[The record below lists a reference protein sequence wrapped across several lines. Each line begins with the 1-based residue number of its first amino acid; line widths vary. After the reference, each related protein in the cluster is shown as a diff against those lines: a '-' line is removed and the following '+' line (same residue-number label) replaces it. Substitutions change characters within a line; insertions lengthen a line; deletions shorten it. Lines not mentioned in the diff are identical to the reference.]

1 MVGLALVLGL
11 AACGSGN
18 DDVESGTEQV
28 DGAALVVYS
37 GRNEN
42 LVAPLLEQF
51 TADTGIDVSVRYADT
66 ATLAAQLLEEGERTD
81 ADVFFS
87 QDAGAL
93 GALADGGRL
102 ADLPQATLDSV
113 EARFRSADG
122 AWVGVSGRARVLD
135 YNPTLVPEAD
145 LPAGVAALTEPRW
158 EGQVAIAPTNASFQS
173 FVTAMRRLTGDE
185 ATRAWLS
192 GLVANDVQIFDNN
205 IAILDA
211 VDKGVVA
218 VGLSNH
224 YYWYERAA
232 EVGADAMT
240 VRLHWFAG
248 GDPGALVNV
257 AGAGILAGS
266 DRAEDAQQLVD
277 YLLAEKAQ
285 TYFAEETKEYP
296 LSAGVQP
303 VEGLPALSE
312 IQSPDIDL
320 SDLDDLAGTLAML
333 QEVGLT

>member
-1 MVGLALVLGL
+1 VALVVAL
-11 AACGSGN
+11 AACGSDGSG
-18 DDVESGTEQV
+18 DADAAESPEV
-28 DGAALVVYS
+28 DTTALVVYS

-42 LVAPLLEQF
+42 LVGPLLEQF
-51 TADTGIDVSVRYADT
+51 TTDTGVQVSVRYADT
-66 ATLAAQLLEEGERTD
+66 ATLAAQLLEEGDRTD

-93 GALADGGRL
+93 GALHDGGLL
-102 ADLPQATLDSV
+102 AALPEATLGSV
-113 EARFRSADG
+113 EERFRSSAG
-122 AWVGVSGRARVLD
+122 TWVGTSGRARVLD
-135 YNPTLVPEAD
+135 YNPTVVAEAD
-145 LPAGVAALTEPRW
+145 LPAGVAELTDPRW
-158 EGQVAIAPTNASFQS
+158 RGQVGIAPTNASFQS
-173 FVTAMRRLTGDE
+173 FVTAMRELEGDA
-185 ATRAWLS
+185 ATKAWLE
-192 GLVANDVQIFDNN
+192 GLVANGVQTFDNN

-232 EVGADAMT
+232 EVGEDAMT
-240 VRLHWFAG
+240 VRLHWFTG

-257 AGAGILAGS
+257 AGVGILAGS

-277 YLLAEKAQ
+277 FLLAEKAQ
-285 TYFAEETKEYP
+285 SYFAEQTKEYP

-303 VEGLPALSE
+303 VEGLPALADL
-312 IQSPDIDL
+312 QSPEIDL
-320 SDLDDLAGTLAML
+320 SSLDDLAGTLAML